1 MTPLIGSVRLGMADA
16 PSNPTEGQLYY
27 DTDDGVLYAYTGTS
41 WVLVFSGGDGSSANL
56 AILGNTPIT
65 SLLAARGESDG
76 AVTPGVYW
84 FRNGNAATYT
94 FPAYVSN
101 HASVTWI
108 LLQKNF
114 PPHAYKDGDGVHA
127 SDHALSYGLINAS
140 GAAIV
145 TGDMANG
152 SADLGTKHAKVHI
165 DSFADGVFTE
175 MLGFANNDYWY
186 KFTGITD
193 LDSKLRIGMEGTSG
207 TSWETH
213 TFYTPDASQSGAPS
227 MFWVFNFALTASDWD
242 WGRMG
247 FTDSNSINHDT
258 HNEASDWNGVSHFQ
272 DGGSGGGYDNN
283 KDGSLNGNGGKLS
296 VWVRE

>member
-1 MTPLIGSVRLGMADA
+1 
-16 PSNPTEGQLYY
+16 PTSDKGRIYY
-27 DTDDGVLYAYTGTS
+27 DDSQSSLKHYDGSNWRTVHQAT
-41 WVLVFSGGDGSSANL
+41 DGSSAGR
-56 AILGNTPIT
+56 AITGDTPIT
-65 SLLAARGESDG
+65 SLLASRGESDG

-84 FRNGNAATYT
+84 FQNGNAATYT

-101 HASVTWI
+101 HASETWI

-127 SDHALSYGLINAS
+127 NDHALSYGLLNAS
-140 GAAIV
+140 GGAIV
-145 TGDMANG
+145 TGDMTNG

-247 FTDSNSINHDT
+247 FTDSDSIGHDT
-258 HNEASDWNGVSHFQ
+258 HNLATDWNGVSHFQ
-272 DGGSGGGYDNN
+272 DGGSGGGYTNN
-283 KDGSLNGNGGKLS
+283 KDSSLNGNYGKLS